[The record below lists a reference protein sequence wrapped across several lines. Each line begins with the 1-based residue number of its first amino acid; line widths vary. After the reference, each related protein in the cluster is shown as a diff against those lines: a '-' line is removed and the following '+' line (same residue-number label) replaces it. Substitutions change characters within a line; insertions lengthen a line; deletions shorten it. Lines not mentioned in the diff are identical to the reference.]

1 VNSVQFNAFLDR
13 WAVVCACDLSP
24 RECVSALVIN
34 LGLCSIFKIYCS
46 LVLDFYLAH
55 ASLRVPLYLLTY
67 VVCSARLDDL
77 NDL

>member
-1 VNSVQFNAFLDR
+1 VNSVQLNAFLDR

-34 LGLCSIFKIYCS
+34 LGLCSISKIYCS
-46 LVLDFYLAH
+46 LDFYLVH